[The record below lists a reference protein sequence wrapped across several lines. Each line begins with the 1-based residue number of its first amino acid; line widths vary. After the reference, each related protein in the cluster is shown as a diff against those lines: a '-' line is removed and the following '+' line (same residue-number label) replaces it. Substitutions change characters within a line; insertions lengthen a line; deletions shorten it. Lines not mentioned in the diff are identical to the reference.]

1 MRTDLDPDEMG
12 TRPFYKILTS
22 VVVPRPIAWV
32 STRSADG
39 VDNLAPHS
47 FFTVSCVDPPM
58 VQFTSIGVK
67 DSLRNVRATGEF
79 VVCLAPEPLF
89 IKDTL
94 IDPKNARPGQQAGTK
109 TCSWSANKP
118 THQVVSLMYS
128 PPGDWNTRKT
138 RQMPGVT
145 KASVSGVGDEAFAET
160 AGNFTTL
167 YVKKGSMIFMV
178 RVYGAP
184 DVGRQL
190 AIEKPI
196 AQTVA
201 AKV

>member
-1 MRTDLDPDEMG
+1 MRRSKQTTATARSASVLVP
-12 TRPFYKILTS
+12 
-22 VVVPRPIAWV
+22 VVV
-32 STRSADG
+32 
-39 VDNLAPHS
+39 
-47 FFTVSCVDPPM
+47 CVL
-58 VQFTSIGVK
+58 VAS
-67 DSLRNVRATGEF
+67 
-79 VVCLAPEPLF
+79 EPLAAGAQAPSNPCAQV
-89 IKDTL
+89 TAAEVSAAL
-94 IDPKNARPGQQAGTK
+94 GETVAAGQQAGTK

-160 AGNFTTL
+160 VGNLTTL
-167 YVKKGSMIFMV
+167 YVKKRSTTFMV
-178 RVYGAP
+178 RVYGVP
-184 DVGRQL
+184 DLGRQL

-196 AQTVA
+196 AKTVA